1 MTSKALLF
9 DVDGTL
15 IDSTYVH
22 VECWWAAFVE
32 CGITVPRVEVHR
44 RIGMDGA
51 LLVREL
57 LEEFGGDHVDAAG
70 SKGLAERVTALHG
83 RYYSA
88 DKTRLRPLP
97 GARELL
103 IAARDAGYIVVLATA
118 SSPEEFELARDVLG
132 CGDEISAVT
141 TGDDVDTAKPDSSV
155 VDLAVRRAGVA
166 PGEAIMIGDATWDA
180 IAAGKAGVPSIAV
193 RTGGIGDAELRDA
206 GYARIVDGVDVLRR
220 EVAES
225 GEISV

>member
-1 MTSKALLF
+1 MANKALLF

-15 IDSTYVH
+15 VDSTYVH
-22 VECWWAAFVE
+22 VECWWAAFIE
-32 CGITVPRVEVHR
+32 CGIAVPRVELHR

-57 LEEFGGDHVDAAG
+57 LATFGGDHVDAAG
-70 SKGLAERVTALHG
+70 AVGLAKQISALHG

-88 DKTRLRPLP
+88 DAVRLRPLP

-103 IAARDAGYIVVLATA
+103 RAAREAGYTVVLATA
-118 SSPEEFELARDVLG
+118 SSPEEFDIARDVLG
-132 CGDEISAVT
+132 CDEEVSAVT
-141 TGDDVDTAKPDSSV
+141 TGDDVHRAKPDSSV

-166 PGEAIMIGDATWDA
+166 PSDAIMIGDATWDA

-193 RTGGIGDAELRDA
+193 RTGGIGEAELRGA
-206 GYARIVDGVDVLRR
+206 GYTRIVEGGDVLRR
-220 EVAES
+220 EIVAS
-225 GEISV
+225 GAIST